1 MKKKN
6 TMRKLLRYLKK
17 YWLLLILSL
26 LFAALTVAMTLYLP
40 ILIGQAVDL
49 IVAPG
54 QVEFSTIARLLI
66 NMGILIGATA
76 LSQWIMN
83 ACNNRITY
91 RTVRDIRSDAF
102 ARLEI
107 LPLRYIDAH
116 SYGEIV
122 SRMIADLEQEWGV
135 TLPARGK
142 AGVVLTGDGARL
154 LPHARALCAE
164 YARHSAELDALH
176 GRAHISAA
184 TRQFLRYLDRR
195 NALEVP
201 AGCTGF
207 DNQA

>member
-54 QVEFSTIARLLI
+54 QVEFSIIARLLLK
-66 NMGILIGATA
+66 MGVLIGATA

-122 SRMIADLEQEWGV
+122 SRMIGEVHGVNRVVYDVTGKPPGTIEW
-135 TLPARGK
+135 
-142 AGVVLTGDGARL
+142 
-154 LPHARALCAE
+154 E
-164 YARHSAELDALH
+164 
-176 GRAHISAA
+176 
-184 TRQFLRYLDRR
+184 
-195 NALEVP
+195 
-201 AGCTGF
+201 
-207 DNQA
+207 

>member
-54 QVEFSTIARLLI
+54 QVEFSTIARLLLK
-66 NMGILIGATA
+66 MGILIGATA

-122 SRMIADLEQEWGV
+122 SRMIADVDQFADGLLMGFTQFFTG
-135 TLPARGK
+135 
-142 AGVVLTGDGARL
+142 VLTIVGTL
-154 LPHARALCAE
+154 LFMLL
-164 YARHSAELDALH
+164 SLI
-176 GRAHISAA
+176 HI
-184 TRQFLRYLDRR
+184 
-195 NALEVP
+195 
-201 AGCTGF
+201 
-207 DNQA
+207 